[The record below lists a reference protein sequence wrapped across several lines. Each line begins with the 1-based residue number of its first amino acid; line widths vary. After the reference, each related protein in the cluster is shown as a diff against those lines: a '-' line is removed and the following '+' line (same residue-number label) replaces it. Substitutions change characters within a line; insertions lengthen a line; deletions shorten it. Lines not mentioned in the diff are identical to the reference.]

1 MPSIG
6 VNYQWSRSPKE
17 GPLFIYL
24 FIYLSIHFFHISLV
38 TILHTCVAKFGDV
51 QNMKVENF
59 KHLFYIVGKFG
70 IFGDFE
76 SKNFILW

>member
-1 MPSIG
+1 MG

-17 GPLFIYL
+17 GAQFIYL
-24 FIYLSIHFFHISLV
+24 FIQFFHFSLV

-76 SKNFILW
+76 SKNFIL